1 MRIEAE
7 TPDRPASLRVRALRG
22 AALSVAGAGT
32 GQALRL
38 VSNLI
43 VSRLLFPEAFGLM
56 AIVSMVRVGLQ
67 MISDFGVRNSIIQHR
82 SGEDRDFLD
91 TAWTIQ
97 VFRGFV
103 LWGSATLIALP
114 MARFYD
120 QHALLSL
127 IPAAATAA
135 IVDGFT
141 STKIATRTRRI
152 QLARIV
158 AIDLSGKVGSLL
170 VMLVLAYVY
179 RSVWALV
186 AGGLVQSTIQML
198 LSHMA
203 LPGKRDRF
211 RWHPAYG
218 REILHFGK
226 WILLS
231 SLFTFFGRRMDV
243 IVLGRLVNIDVLG
256 IYSIGIL
263 GSTAAR
269 VLFSRFAQVLMASFS
284 EANRE
289 GSERLRTNLRTTKR
303 LVLPAGAL
311 MCAAGVA
318 IGPAFYRYLY
328 DPRYWEAGWIAQ
340 LSMGV
345 LWFSMLQDVNGRA
358 LVALGDSRGLA
369 LSNGVRTAV
378 STVGCVLGV
387 TWFGLAGALFGL
399 IAGAAAAWAA
409 SLAVLSGHKVGSV
422 IEDLAVTL
430 AGIPVALLCALPV
443 QHWVEPRQV
452 AVATLAAGAVLLL
465 PAVAG
470 FGIYAW
476 RTTVR

>member
-22 AALSVAGAGT
+22 AALSVVGGGA

-38 VSNLI
+38 GSNLI

-103 LWGSATLIALP
+103 LWGCATLIALP

-120 QHALLSL
+120 QEALLSL
-127 IPAAATAA
+127 IPAAAAAA
-135 IVDGFT
+135 IVDGFA
-141 STKIATRTRRI
+141 STKIATQTRRI

-158 AIDLSGKVGSLL
+158 AIDLYGKLGSLI
-170 VMLVLAYVY
+170 VMLTLAYVY

-186 AGGLVQSTIQML
+186 AGGLVQSAVQTL
-198 LSHMA
+198 LSHMV
-203 LPGKRDRF
+203 LPGRRDRF
-211 RWHPAYG
+211 RWHPAFG
-218 REILHFGK
+218 REILNFGK

-231 SLFTFFGRRMDV
+231 SLFTFLGRRMDV
-243 IVLGRLVNIDVLG
+243 IVLGRLISIDVLG

-289 GSERLRTNLRTTKR
+289 GSERLRSNLRTTKR
-303 LVLPAGAL
+303 LVLPGGAL

-318 IGPAFYRYLY
+318 VGPAFYRYLY

-358 LVALGDSRGLA
+358 LVALGNSRGLA
-369 LSNGVRTAV
+369 ISNGVRTAV
-378 STVGCVLGV
+378 SVVGCIVGA
-387 TWFGLAGALFGL
+387 TWLGLAGALLGL
-399 IAGAAAAWAA
+399 IVGAAAAWIA
-409 SLAVLSGHKVGSV
+409 SLSVLVRHKVGSAM
-422 IEDLAVTL
+422 EDVAVTL
-430 AGIPVALLCALPV
+430 VGTPLVFLCALPPRY
-443 QHWVEPRQV
+443 WVEPQQV
-452 AVATLAAGAVLLL
+452 AVVTLAVGAALLL
-465 PAVAG
+465 PVGAG
-470 FGIYAW
+470 FTVYVW
-476 RTTVR
+476 RTMLR